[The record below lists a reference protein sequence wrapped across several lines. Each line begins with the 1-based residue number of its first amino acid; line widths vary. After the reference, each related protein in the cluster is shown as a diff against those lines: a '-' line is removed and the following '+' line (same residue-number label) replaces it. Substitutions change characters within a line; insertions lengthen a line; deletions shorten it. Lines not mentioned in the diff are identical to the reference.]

1 MHRNSPHD
9 IVRFKERSSLI
20 VCSHLLLRV
29 DTLLRAFRNSAI
41 LFWTLSRL
49 SIFLPFSRQKELLYD
64 SLSHQSSLV
73 EVALQLNQ
81 HMRKAYR

>member
-49 SIFLPFSRQKELLYD
+49 SIFYQ
-64 SLSHQSSLV
+64 
-73 EVALQLNQ
+73 
-81 HMRKAYR
+81 MRGGHSPR

>member
-1 MHRNSPHD
+1 MKQ
-9 IVRFKERSSLI
+9 VFFRFKYFY
-20 VCSHLLLRV
+20 VV
-29 DTLLRAFRNSAI
+29 VAI
-41 LFWTLSRL
+41 A
-49 SIFLPFSRQKELLYD
+49 FSRQKELLYD